1 MIRTHSEERTLL
13 SWLTMQEKVLRL
25 WIEEALSAAPRD
37 SAFVADLESHHDWLA
52 AQIEALKKQRAA

>member
-13 SWLTMQEKVLRL
+13 SWLTMQERVLRL

-37 SAFVADLESHHDWLA
+37 SDLVASLENHHDWLA
-52 AQIEALKKQRAA
+52 AQIDRLKRQRAA